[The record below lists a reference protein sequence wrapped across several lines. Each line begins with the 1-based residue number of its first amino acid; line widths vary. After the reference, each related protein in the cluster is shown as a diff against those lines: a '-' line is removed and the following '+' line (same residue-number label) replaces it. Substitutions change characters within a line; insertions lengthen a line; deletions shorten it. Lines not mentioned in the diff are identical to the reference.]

1 MMAARAGNRACEQE
15 QVAVMKHHN
24 RCSPVKTANG
34 CHSVHD
40 DQKIQAFPRNGI
52 LAENANLPL
61 PILASK
67 MQRVAGKAYSY
78 VVSTVTL
85 NHATNFEQTGS
96 APNFQGDVL
105 TLCTCKHQMRSRL
118 SIQEWE
124 DDVWLAGF
132 TSRTIHDG
140 RHWLFFLAKVET
152 AYESHSDLWN
162 DVDAVY
168 RREKAAHL
176 HYLGDLFKPTTPK
189 PTGHSRFSP
198 SRYLM
203 PSDHAHRQYP
213 SDEGWKNDIHY
224 WNASIRHP
232 PLLVTGQRLTFLW
245 EEPMIYFARKKHC
258 RDYHKW
264 ASLQQLMVLL

>member
-1 MMAARAGNRACEQE
+1 
-15 QVAVMKHHN
+15 MKHHN
-24 RCSPVKTANG
+24 RCSPIKTATG
-34 CHSVHD
+34 CHSLND

-52 LAENANLPL
+52 LAKSANLPL

-67 MQRVAGKAYSY
+67 MQMIEGKAYSY
-78 VVSTVTL
+78 VVRTVSL
-85 NHATNFEQTGS
+85 NEATNFDQSGS

-118 SIQEWE
+118 SVQEWE

-162 DVDAVY
+162 DVDADY

-176 HYLGDLFKPTTPK
+176 NYLGDLFKPTRPK
-189 PTGHSRFSP
+189 PIGLARFSAG
-198 SRYLM
+198 RYLM
-203 PSDHAHRQYP
+203 PSAHAHRRYP
-213 SDEGWKNDIHY
+213 GDDGWKHDINY
-224 WNASIRHP
+224 RHAVTSNHA
-232 PLLVTGQRLTFLW
+232 PLLVADPRLTFLW
-245 EEPMIYFARKKHC
+245 EEPMIYFASKKHC
-258 RDYHKW
+258 RDYHTW
-264 ASLQQLMVLL
+264 SSLQELMDMLRKG